1 MEVDKHDE
9 LFAII
14 RQHELHIR
22 TLQML
27 LEVMAAM
34 LTQPFADMLEGA
46 APLERKLLRQIDEVS
61 RSTGDHQ
68 LGDSMRAAMSEII
81 VDFFHNIRRLGSPS
95 ATNPPCQQ

>member
-14 RQHELHIR
+14 RQQELHIR

-27 LEVMAAM
+27 LEVITAM
-34 LTQPFADMLEGA
+34 LTQPYADMLEGA
-46 APLERKLLRQIDEVS
+46 APLETKLLGKIDEVS

-68 LGDSMRAAMSEII
+68 LGDSMRASMSEII
-81 VDFFHNIRRLGSPS
+81 VDFFHNVRRLGSPP
-95 ATNPPCQQ
+95 ATHT